1 MNIYRPAA
9 LVFGLAVG
17 LVPAI
22 LFGVAD
28 VARGGAPVEVAAPAA
43 EEGAGAEAQGQAPP
57 TVFELLE
64 KGGPVMYPIYLCS
77 FLMVAFAI
85 ERAVNLRR
93 GKVLPADFIRNL
105 RGLASAQPL
114 DRDKILTYC
123 QANTSPIA
131 RIFRSAVKRLHRP
144 LPEIEKTIED
154 AGAKEVRLLK
164 RNTRVLAG
172 VASVAPLLGLLG
184 TVLGMISAFKDI
196 SMGEA
201 LGKADILA
209 SGIYEALVTTAAGLT
224 VAIPSLVLYLVF
236 VARIDKLVGEMDDLT
251 LEFVETIEEGG
262 HLAAA

>member
-1 MNIYRPAA
+1 
-9 LVFGLAVG
+9 
-17 LVPAI
+17 
-22 LFGVAD
+22 
-28 VARGGAPVEVAAPAA
+28 
-43 EEGAGAEAQGQAPP
+43 
-57 TVFELLE
+57 
-64 KGGPVMYPIYLCS
+64 
-77 FLMVAFAI
+77 
-85 ERAVNLRR
+85 
-93 GKVLPADFIRNL
+93 
-105 RGLASAQPL
+105 
-114 DRDKILTYC
+114 
-123 QANTSPIA
+123 
-131 RIFRSAVKRLHRP
+131 
-144 LPEIEKTIED
+144 
-154 AGAKEVRLLK
+154 
-164 RNTRVLAG
+164 G